1 MKDALL
7 LLASVRA
14 ALKNGVRHYNRAGEL
29 LETDLEILQTMRDE
43 KSVRLDESY
52 VVILTTPEEELEDLR
67 I

>member
-7 LLASVRA
+7 ILASVRA
-14 ALKNGVRHYNRAGEL
+14 ALRNGVLHYNKAGKL

-43 KSVRLDESY
+43 KSVRLDERF
-52 VVILTTPEEELEDLR
+52 VVIVTTPEEELEDLR